1 MSAEKDPWAS
11 LAETL
16 GTSPTPEPLSPQTPP
31 PPRPPQRQPEPKHST
46 PTAQRSDWGNVA
58 ADLGLAGGQ
67 EPNPATSRPASSSRA
82 SEPSRVP
89 VPPALGDRPPRVDR
103 NDDQMNR
110 DSDSGAP
117 PRRLDDG
124 IRQNDSQRS
133 ESSQQN
139 RPQQPRTTQ
148 QRDGAD
154 GIADRGTASAD
165 RGAASADRSASS
177 DRPRRG
183 RRGGRGRGGNRR
195 SDTGGE
201 RPRAENSGR
210 GTGGENERDGINR
223 TRDER
228 PDFERDDR
236 SSPPLSDERSHDRS
250 RDRGDEN
257 ANEYPPVHQQRQAEN
272 SESGGSSEDG
282 LITRSSENT
291 EESRDHGDRPRR
303 RRRGRRGGRGRST
316 AQRERLPDGE
326 RQSGERA
333 DSGRGM
339 GDALPQRSPGV
350 EGDDAL
356 PASYGAQPGVP
367 RSQAS
372 RPPRTPRPE
381 NDRGEATGSRDSH
394 PRTSDGR
401 QPQRRKRVRR
411 EGDDSSARPPRS
423 SASGSR
429 RSSTDNRRRSDGELR
444 SSNRFSRGSHDD
456 FTPVAG
462 AYDEDDEGLDFLGIE
477 EAVGELPSNRQRQRM
492 DDDDIVAE
500 SGLHSVL
507 DVPSWVEAIG
517 IVIAGNLDA
526 RSRSSRP
533 DDNDKGRSFH
543 RDSSQRDQNRGH
555 EPPPTA
561 RG

>member
-31 PPRPPQRQPEPKHST
+31 PPRQPQRKPEPKHST
-46 PTAQRSDWGNVA
+46 PSAQRSDWGNVA

-67 EPNPATSRPASSSRA
+67 EPNSATSRPASPSRA

-148 QRDGAD
+148 QRDGI
-154 GIADRGTASAD
+154 GDRGTASAD
-165 RGAASADRSASS
+165 RSASA

-272 SESGGSSEDG
+272 SESGGSSEGG
-282 LITRSSENT
+282 LITKSSENT

-394 PRTSDGR
+394 PRTSDG
-401 QPQRRKRVRR
+401 
-411 EGDDSSARPPRS
+411 S
-423 SASGSR
+423 
-429 RSSTDNRRRSDGELR
+429 
-444 SSNRFSRGSHDD
+444 
-456 FTPVAG
+456 
-462 AYDEDDEGLDFLGIE
+462 
-477 EAVGELPSNRQRQRM
+477 
-492 DDDDIVAE
+492 
-500 SGLHSVL
+500 
-507 DVPSWVEAIG
+507 
-517 IVIAGNLDA
+517 
-526 RSRSSRP
+526 
-533 DDNDKGRSFH
+533 
-543 RDSSQRDQNRGH
+543 
-555 EPPPTA
+555 
-561 RG
+561 

>member
-46 PTAQRSDWGNVA
+46 PSAQRSDWGNVA
-58 ADLGLAGGQ
+58 ADLGLASGQ
-67 EPNPATSRPASSSRA
+67 EPNPATSKPASPSRA

-124 IRQNDSQRS
+124 IRQNDSQRL
-133 ESSQQN
+133 EGSQQN

-154 GIADRGTASAD
+154 GSADRGTASA
-165 RGAASADRSASS
+165 

-210 GTGGENERDGINR
+210 GTGGENERDGNNR

-282 LITRSSENT
+282 LITKSSENL

-339 GDALPQRSPGV
+339 DDAPPQRSPGV

-372 RPPRTPRPE
+372 RPSRTPRSE

-394 PRTSDGR
+394 PLSSDGR

-411 EGDDSSARPPRS
+411 EGDESSARPPRS

-429 RSSTDNRRRSDGELR
+429 RRSTDNRRRSDSELR

-477 EAVGELPSNRQRQRM
+477 EAVGELPSDRQRQRM

-526 RSRSSRP
+526 RSRSSRS
-533 DDNDKGRSFH
+533 DDNEKGRSFH
-543 RDSSQRDQNRGH
+543 RDSSQRDQHRGH